1 MKYDLFIVFFL
12 ALLSPLFISLFT
24 IHLFVYDAGFY
35 HDAFLKYGVYER
47 VPFDAD
53 SALLDIISF
62 LRGGELTS
70 SVFSETEFLHL
81 LDVRNLF
88 FYGEIIFYA
97 ISILFLFWIG
107 FLFFRR
113 HYALIFYLFFYGG
126 LFSILLFSLFTLLP
140 FSSIFLNFHLASFSN
155 DYWIL
160 PSDSSLVLL
169 FPQEFFFDFYR
180 IILLYSF
187 IWSFLFLVIAF
198 LIYRLRLR
206 TLL

>member
-88 FYGEIIFYA
+88 FYGEIIFM
-97 ISILFLFWIG
+97 
-107 FLFFRR
+107 
-113 HYALIFYLFFYGG
+113 
-126 LFSILLFSLFTLLP
+126 P
-140 FSSIFLNFHLASFSN
+140 LASYSYSGLDFFSFVATM
-155 DYWIL
+155 
-160 PSDSSLVLL
+160 P
-169 FPQEFFFDFYR
+169 
-180 IILLYSF
+180 
-187 IWSFLFLVIAF
+187 
-198 LIYRLRLR
+198 
-206 TLL
+206 